1 MNKGIAII
9 ALTAALSTT
18 SGFAARR
25 MSEQPVTA
33 GADSVTTEQPANRE
47 LTEAKRKA
55 AKLRAENRSLWNA
68 LKAALPYAE
77 DGNHALQACQ
87 SVNLDTVDFEMLE
100 GELKNLET
108 LAPYSDKIKSHA
120 ESLGKFISIAREYDE
135 CRGLFDMPYSQ
146 AKTDSVENN
155 LLNIY
160 DAGEGILTEIQ
171 FNQIDSL
178 YKKADKYRDAVIEF
192 DNIVKAIDAETEQF
206 RDNEKADRICS
217 QEIERI
223 LEERKEGIAQIR
235 GYKYISSRFDMYN
248 HELGKNPR
256 SRTPDIRKRIDM
268 MLGRKSPDNETET
281 DNRDLD

>member
-9 ALTAALSTT
+9 ALAAALSATN
-18 SGFAARR
+18 GFAARR

-135 CRGLFDMPYSQ
+135 CRGCLICL
-146 AKTDSVENN
+146 TDSVENN
-155 LLNIY
+155 PLNIY

-235 GYKYISSRFDMYN
+235 EYKYISSRFDMYN
-248 HELGKNPR
+248 HDLGKNPR

>member
-9 ALTAALSTT
+9 ALAAALSATN
-18 SGFAARR
+18 GFAARR

-33 GADSVTTEQPANRE
+33 GADSVATEQPANRE

-55 AKLRAENRSLWNA
+55 AKLRAENRSLKNA

-87 SVNLDTVDFEMLE
+87 SANLDTVDFEMLE

-108 LAPYSDKIKSHA
+108 LAPYSDKIRPDA
-120 ESLGKFISIAREYDE
+120 ESLGKFISIAREYSE
-135 CRGLFDMPYSQ
+135 CRGLFDKPYSQ
-146 AKTDSVENN
+146 AKTDSVENR

-160 DAGEGILTEIQ
+160 DAGKGILTAVQ

-192 DNIVKAIDAETEQF
+192 DNIVKAIDAETERF

-223 LEERKEGIAQIR
+223 LEERKESIAQIR
-235 GYKYISSRFDMYN
+235 QYRYISLQFDRYN
-248 HELGKNPR
+248 QELGKNPR
-256 SRTPDIRKRIDM
+256 SRTQYIRKRIDM
-268 MLGRKSPDNETET
+268 MLGSKTTDNETET

>member
-9 ALTAALSTT
+9 ALAAALSATN
-18 SGFAARR
+18 GFAARR

-33 GADSVTTEQPANRE
+33 EADSVATEQPANRE
-47 LTEAKRKA
+47 LTEAKLKA
-55 AKLRAENRSLWNA
+55 AKLRAENRSLKNA

-120 ESLGKFISIAREYDE
+120 ESLGKFISIAREYGE
-135 CRGLFDMPYSQ
+135 CRGLFDKPYSQ
-146 AKTDSVENN
+146 AKTDSVENR

-160 DAGEGILTEIQ
+160 DAGEGILTEMQ

-206 RDNEKADRICS
+206 RDNEDADKICS

-223 LEERKEGIAQIR
+223 LEESKESMAQIR
-235 GYKYISSRFDMYN
+235 QYRYISLQFDRYN
-248 HELGKNPR
+248 QELGKNPR
-256 SRTPDIRKRIDM
+256 SRTPYIRKRIDM
-268 MLGRKSPDNETET
+268 MLGRKTTDNETET